1 MEQDYDT
8 LDFTT
13 NNAGMLRYV
22 GFGKRFIAFII
33 DSVLM
38 GIAVNIAVWGFGIE
52 DTGFYT
58 GSNGLL
64 YWIYYAVLE
73 SSDKQ
78 ATLGKQALNI
88 RVGDADGNRISFMNA
103 TGRYFA
109 KILSAVILFIGFIM
123 IIFDDKKQGLHDK
136 LANTYV
142 VED

>member
-8 LDFTT
+8 LDFST

-58 GSNGLL
+58 GSHGLL